1 MDDAPD
7 LKFLAT
13 PLEQLVRLFS
23 ELGKPGVILGGV
35 AAGVWG
41 KARATGDVDGVIL
54 ADYEDFPKLLEL
66 AAKLG
71 LTSRK
76 EHPIE
81 FAKKAKIFLFTHVP
95 SGVNVDLAIGITPFE
110 REAVERAKMV
120 AWRGLSIPIMSPE
133 DLIIAKAVARRTIDL
148 ADIEWILKIQQNLD
162 TKRIRYWVKQF
173 AEVLEAPEV
182 YDTIDD
188 LLNKFVPNPKG
199 VEGKTRRSAKK
210 K

>member
-1 MDDAPD
+1 MEDAPD

-54 ADYEDFPKLLEL
+54 ADDEDFPKLLEL
-66 AAKLG
+66 AAQFG

-81 FAKKAKIFLFTHVP
+81 FAKKSKIFLFTHVP
-95 SGVNVDLAIGITPFE
+95 SGVNVDLAIGMTPFE
-110 REAVERAKMV
+110 REAIERAKIV

-162 TKRIRYWVKQF
+162 IKRIRYWVKQF
-173 AEVLEAPEV
+173 AEVLEAPEI

-188 LLNKFVPNPKG
+188 LLKKFVTNPKG
-199 VEGKTRRSAKK
+199 VKGKTRSSAKK